1 MNCLNRALIFGSA
14 SLALLGAAPA
24 TQPSAEEIYQAQIS
38 MAEEQL
44 KSTESLQRQAMDN
57 VSVMREELRKA
68 TGRADVS
75 PEGMRQAIT
84 RLQEQQEQLLLDE
97 AGAEGRKAGLSE
109 AVKRPSDE
117 IQAKANTDAATD
129 ELKQVLTLREKELQ
143 RMQELGKAK
152 AVAQKEVDEAQ
163 AAVADAR
170 LKLIEVRRQAVGT
183 ANAESLEIWNRE
195 LMTLSVAGLERRARL
210 KFIQDRLE
218 RLSAA
223 LPKIDELERRIAE
236 EQRAERMLQEAQS
249 RYNTIRQRIYWQVP
263 AGGSAP

>member
-1 MNCLNRALIFGSA
+1 
-14 SLALLGAAPA
+14 
-24 TQPSAEEIYQAQIS
+24 
-38 MAEEQL
+38 
-44 KSTESLQRQAMDN
+44 
-57 VSVMREELRKA
+57 
-68 TGRADVS
+68 
-75 PEGMRQAIT
+75 
-84 RLQEQQEQLLLDE
+84 
-97 AGAEGRKAGLSE
+97 
-109 AVKRPSDE
+109 
-117 IQAKANTDAATD
+117 
-129 ELKQVLTLREKELQ
+129 
-143 RMQELGKAK
+143 MQELGKAK